1 MAAESGH
8 LSTSGQNQAP
18 TPEQLQDLLLESPG
32 FDEFLLE
39 LTVFSASKLAAPD
52 PMLCAITVERDGR
65 PVTVASSSDKA
76 KQMDEKQYG
85 FNDGPCLTALREG
98 RTVLVEDLGT
108 SPRWHRYSRAVA
120 TEGVQSV
127 LAVPIEAGP
136 NAAAALNCYALNM
149 STFGTSTIAAV
160 ESYSASLS
168 RILRLA
174 LRVHHLPAQQDRL
187 HTALQSRAVIDAAL
201 SLVMSQTRGSREEAA
216 KLLHEMAQSSKQ
228 QLKQIATDIL
238 NGAAL
243 PDPSTDDAP
252 STDGGPRR

>member
-8 LSTSGQNQAP
+8 LPTSGQNQAP

-65 PVTVASSSDKA
+65 PATVASSSDKA
-76 KQMDEKQYG
+76 KHMDEKQYG
-85 FNDGPCLTALREG
+85 VDDGPCLTALREG
-98 RTVLVEDLGT
+98 RTVLVEDLET
-108 SPRWHRYSRAVA
+108 SARWQRYSQAVA
-120 TEGVQSV
+120 NEGVRSV
-127 LAVPIEAGP
+127 LAVPIDAGP
-136 NAAAALNCYALNM
+136 NAAAALNCYALST
-149 STFGTSTIAAV
+149 STFGAANVSAV

-174 LRVHHLPAQQDRL
+174 LRVHRLPTYKEDGL
-187 HTALQSRAVIDAAL
+187 HAALQSRAVIDAAL

-243 PDPSTDDAP
+243 PNP
-252 STDGGPRR
+252 STDGGPGP

>member
-8 LSTSGQNQAP
+8 LPTSGQNQAP
-18 TPEQLQDLLLESPG
+18 TPEQLQDLLLKSPG

-39 LTVFSASKLAAPD
+39 LTVFSASKLAAPE

-76 KQMDEKQYG
+76 RQMDEKQYG
-85 FNDGPCLTALREG
+85 FDDGPCLTALREG

-108 SPRWHRYSRAVA
+108 SARWQRYSQAV
-120 TEGVQSV
+120 TNEGVRSV
-127 LAVPIEAGP
+127 LAVPIDAGP
-136 NAAAALNCYALNM
+136 SAAAALNCYALST
-149 STFGTSTIAAV
+149 STFGAANVSAV

-174 LRVHHLPAQQDRL
+174 LRVHRLPAPQDGL

-201 SLVMSQTRGSREEAA
+201 SLVMAQTRGSREEAA
-216 KLLHEMAQSSKQ
+216 KLLHEMARSSKQ
-228 QLKQIATDIL
+228 QLKQIANDIL

-243 PDPSTDDAP
+243 PDPSA
-252 STDGGPRR
+252 DGGPRQ